1 MVVNDSKYQKIMQ
14 TLWSRI
20 IDERSFMVSS
30 RSWLSWLALWCG
42 VFALGGCAHLGK
54 ADQSEPLVLTKS
66 ESAPLLFSPKD
77 KARWESVKLP
87 GKLLT
92 EFKLEQKGTQTALR
106 AHAKSSASM
115 LRQRLNVP
123 PDQLERLH
131 FQWQIEGLIAQAD
144 MGERDSEDSPVRL
157 ILAFEGDRSRFS
169 AKNAMLS
176 DLTEALTGEPL
187 PYATLM
193 YVWCNH
199 RPVESVIVNPR
210 TDRVRKL
217 VVESGPAHVKQ
228 WRQYQRNVRADFEKA
243 FGEAPGAL
251 VGIAI
256 MTDSDNTRS
265 DVRAWYGD
273 IRFD

>member
-1 MVVNDSKYQKIMQ
+1 MVVRCVR
-14 TLWSRI
+14 SR
-20 IDERSFMVSS
+20 FF
-30 RSWLSWLALWCG
+30 WGALLAFGLS
-42 VFALGGCAHLGK
+42 GCAWRQDGLQTN
-54 ADQSEPLVLTKS
+54 AVLTKPVD
-66 ESAPLLFSPKD
+66 APLLFSPQDTLRWTPVLLPSKLRTAFQLEKHD
-77 KARWESVKLP
+77 QRIAVKADA
-87 GKLLT
+87 
-92 EFKLEQKGTQTALR
+92 Q
-106 AHAKSSASM
+106 SSASM
-115 LRQRLNVP
+115 LRQKLNVP
-123 PDQLERLH
+123 ADRLGRLQ

-217 VVESGPAHVKQ
+217 VMESGAAHIKQ
-228 WRQYQRNVRADFEKA
+228 WRHYERDVRADFEKA
-243 FGEAPGAL
+243 FGEPPGAL

-256 MTDSDNTRS
+256 MTDTDNTRS
-265 DVRAWYGD
+265 HAKAWYGD
-273 IRFD
+273 IRLD

>member
-1 MVVNDSKYQKIMQ
+1 MGVRSV
-14 TLWSRI
+14 LSRI
-20 IDERSFMVSS
+20 F
-30 RSWLSWLALWCG
+30 WGALLAFGLS
-42 VFALGGCAHLGK
+42 GCALHQDGLQTN
-54 ADQSEPLVLTKS
+54 AVLTKPVD
-66 ESAPLLFSPKD
+66 APLLFSPQDTLRWTPVLLPAKLRTAFQLEKHD
-77 KARWESVKLP
+77 QRIAVKADA
-87 GKLLT
+87 
-92 EFKLEQKGTQTALR
+92 Q
-106 AHAKSSASM
+106 SSASM

-123 PDQLERLH
+123 PDQLGRLQ

-144 MGERDSEDSPVRL
+144 MGDRDSEDSPVRL

-217 VVESGPAHVKQ
+217 VMESGAAHIKQ
-228 WRQYQRNVRADFEKA
+228 WRQYERNVRADFEKA
-243 FGEAPGAL
+243 FGEPPGAL

-256 MTDSDNTRS
+256 MTDTDNTRS
-265 DVRAWYGD
+265 HVKAWYGD
-273 IRFD
+273 IRLD

>member
-1 MVVNDSKYQKIMQ
+1 MGVRC
-14 TLWSRI
+14 LLSR
-20 IDERSFMVSS
+20 FF
-30 RSWLSWLALWCG
+30 WGALLTFGLS
-42 VFALGGCAHLGK
+42 GCALRQDGLQTN
-54 ADQSEPLVLTKS
+54 AVLTKPAD
-66 ESAPLLFSPKD
+66 APLLFSPQD
-77 KARWESVKLP
+77 TLRWTPVLLPAKLR
-87 GKLLT
+87 T
-92 EFKLEQKGTQTALR
+92 AFQLEKHDQRIAVQAD
-106 AHAKSSASM
+106 AQSSASM

-123 PDQLERLH
+123 PDQLGRLQ

-217 VVESGPAHVKQ
+217 VMESGAAHIKQ
-228 WRQYQRNVRADFEKA
+228 WRQYERNVRADFEKA
-243 FGEAPGAL
+243 FGEPPGAL

-256 MTDSDNTRS
+256 MTDTDNTRS
-265 DVRAWYGD
+265 HAKAWYGD
-273 IRFD
+273 IRLD

>member
-1 MVVNDSKYQKIMQ
+1 MAVHCLLNRCFGGVLLAWGLTACAWRQDALQ
-14 TLWSRI
+14 T
-20 IDERSFMVSS
+20 DAV
-30 RSWLSWLALWCG
+30 
-42 VFALGGCAHLGK
+42 
-54 ADQSEPLVLTKS
+54 LVKPVD
-66 ESAPLLFSPKD
+66 APLLFSPQDTSRWTPVLLPSKLRTAFQLEKHD
-77 KARWESVKLP
+77 QRIAVQAKAE
-87 GKLLT
+87 
-92 EFKLEQKGTQTALR
+92 
-106 AHAKSSASM
+106 SSASM
-115 LRQRLNVP
+115 LRQRLHVP
-123 PDQLERLH
+123 PDRLGRLQ

-193 YVWCNH
+193 YVWCNR

-217 VVESGPAHVKQ
+217 VMESGAAHIKQ
-228 WRQYQRNVRADFEKA
+228 WRQYERNIRVDFEKA
-243 FGEAPGAL
+243 FGEPPGAL

-256 MTDSDNTRS
+256 MTDTDNTRS
-265 DVRAWYGD
+265 HAKAWYGD
-273 IRFD
+273 IRLD